1 MKITISNIK
10 KGMRYLRHYGMKEF
24 LIRLQ
29 EKKEAERVP
38 YEPWYENHK
47 ATEAE
52 LLRQRKESGRW
63 KDAPRISIVVPLY
76 CTKEDFLRQMIASVQ
91 AQSYENWQLCLAD
104 ASPAEA
110 DGSTQT
116 GRVVDEYRQSDGRI
130 VYQALQENRG
140 ISGKYECRHRTFRW

>member
-29 EKKEAERVP
+29 EKQEAERVP

-52 LLRQRKESGRW
+52 LLRQRKEAGRW
-63 KDAPRISIVVPLY
+63 EDAPRISIVVPLY
-76 CTKEDFLRQMIASVQ
+76 CTKEAFLRQMIASVQ

-116 GRVVDEYRQSDGRI
+116 GRDRKSVV
-130 VYQALQENRG
+130 
-140 ISGKYECRHRTFRW
+140 